1 MSVSLILI
9 NFATTEKEG
18 QWRFILLT
26 GGVIG
31 LVQSVG
37 LLFLPES
44 PFSLVASG
52 DIEQAR
58 KELIKIRGTLDVEQ
72 ELAGYRNQN
81 TGKSLVISLPWASPP
96 WSMLADTYVR

>member
-1 MSVSLILI
+1 MILI

-44 PFSLVASG
+44 PFSLVTSG

-58 KELIKIRGTLDVEQ
+58 RELIKIRGTSDVEQ
-72 ELAGYRNQN
+72 ELAGYHNQN
-81 TGKSLVISLPWASPP
+81 AGKPLFVLLPWAAPP
-96 WSMLADTYVR
+96 WCMLADTHVR